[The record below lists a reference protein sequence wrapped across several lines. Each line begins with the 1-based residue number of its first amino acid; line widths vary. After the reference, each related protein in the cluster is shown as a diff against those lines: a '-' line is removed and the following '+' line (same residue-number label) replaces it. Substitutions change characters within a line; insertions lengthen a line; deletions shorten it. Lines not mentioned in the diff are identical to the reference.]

1 VFVSNS
7 KTSVGTATRR
17 RRWRRWLRT
26 SWYSRTSRGKVK
38 IYEMVVV
45 MDGWMDDDNY
55 YGNIVQQKRENE
67 KYGYEKT
74 DWAFYLVV

>member
-7 KTSVGTATRR
+7 KTSVGTATRRR

-55 YGNIVQQKRENE
+55 GTIVQQKRENE
-67 KYGYEKT
+67 NMVTKKQTGLFT
-74 DWAFYLVV
+74 W

>member
-17 RRWRRWLRT
+17 RRWRRWLWT

-38 IYEMVVV
+38 IYEMV
-45 MDGWMDDDNY
+45 DGWMDDDN

-67 KYGYEKT
+67 DMVTKKQTGLFI
-74 DWAFYLVV
+74 W